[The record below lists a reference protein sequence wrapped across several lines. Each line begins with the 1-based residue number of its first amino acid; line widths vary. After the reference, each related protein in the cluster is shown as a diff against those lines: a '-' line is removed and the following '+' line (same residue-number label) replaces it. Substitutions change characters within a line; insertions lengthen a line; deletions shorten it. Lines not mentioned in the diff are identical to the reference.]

1 MPALRTILD
10 PTAAKANAKA
20 LFGKEELAA
29 ILRFGAEELFKVGEH
44 SAEVVKVEEKRLM
57 EESIDAILERA
68 EVGVPGSAGGGGGGL
83 AVLHWCGCHA
93 PEYCAC
99 VAELVTGWQCVA
111 MWSCGLRWS

>member
-1 MPALRTILD
+1 MCPARRTILD

-44 SAEVVKVEEKRLM
+44 SGEEVKVEEKRLM

-68 EVGVPGSAGGGGGGL
+68 EVSGVGWPGGLHVLLVVVWGGGGGGAEGGEH
-83 AVLHWCGCHA
+83 AVLH
-93 PEYCAC
+93 
-99 VAELVTGWQCVA
+99 
-111 MWSCGLRWS
+111 